1 MSSLRMKSEAF
12 KDPQTEREDE
22 DGDDLMLL
30 RPSHETQDRQSD
42 SSDSKD
48 SSEE

>member
-1 MSSLRMKSEAF
+1 MSALRLKSDAF

-30 RPSHETQDRQSD
+30 RPNTGGDD
-42 SSDSKD
+42 SND